1 MSDENR
7 IGAIFLD
14 ADGVLWEDS
23 GAGGIITGKAQA
35 IRSLELLSANELKQ
49 YLKIVISN
57 QTFAAGNKMN
67 YFKFRNF
74 TNVFFKNLIKLN
86 LIDDFIICYHHPN
99 AKNLMLRRKCNCR
112 KPSPGL
118 INSMIQ
124 KHNIDPTKSS
134 LVGDRITDIQAGA
147 AAGVKNLFLVTNSKM
162 FEINDNLSNKPL
174 QNEFVTLKGLKE
186 FIVIKKMFNEY

>member
-1 MSDENR
+1 VSDENR